1 MSFLDGL
8 LENQPTNLYLLFG
21 GGELAVV
28 AMSEDE
34 KATLND
40 IPLSEIDLPKEV
52 IESEEGSGADKDKAL
67 IAFDPLQRYLAEI
80 RRFSLLSREEEH
92 RLAVDYKE
100 YGNVEA
106 AYKLVTANLRL
117 VVMIARE
124 YQKAFKN
131 LLDLIQEGNMGLMEA
146 VKNFDPYRG
155 VRFPSYAVW
164 WIRAYMIRHI
174 MNDWRMVIGTTQ
186 AQRKLFFNLQKEKE
200 KLEAEGLTPGPKLLA
215 QRLNVKEDEVV
226 EMEQRLASRDLSVDM
241 PMGMMRRRP
250 YCIFSGSEGVAGRT
264 DRRDPVPTVVAQE
277 DEEFAGALKDKELVI
292 FRERLLNEEPLTL
305 REIGKNMI
313 SAAKECGKLKN
324 GSSGN
329 SRLFLGR
336 SLKTSEAQSPEQ
348 VRLAGFVF
356 GPPISFFSH
365 SFFSRDSR
373 PRHNRLYAPGKGKT
387 QFELRVSRTSD
398 SKNHRLGGGKSL
410 QFEKEVE
417 ILAPKEKVWNF
428 IWDVDRFI
436 ACVPGCKEAKTIEAG
451 KLYWNY
457 GREGGTV
464 SR

>member
-1 MSFLDGL
+1 
-8 LENQPTNLYLLFG
+8 
-21 GGELAVV
+21 
-28 AMSEDE
+28 MSEDE
-34 KATLND
+34 KAPLSD
-40 IPLSEIDLPKEV
+40 IPFPEVDFPKEV
-52 IESEEGSGADKDKAL
+52 IDSEEDGGADKAL
-67 IAFDPLQRYLAEI
+67 VTFDPLQRYLAEI
-80 RRFSLLSREEEH
+80 RRFALLSREEEH

-174 MNDWRMVIGTTQ
+174 MNDWRMVKIGTTQ

-241 PMGMMRRRP
+241 PMG
-250 YCIFSGSEGVAGRT
+250 
-264 DRRDPVPTVVAQE
+264 D
-277 DEEFAGALKDKELVI
+277 DEEATLLHFLPDQKESPEEQIAETQYQQLLREKMEQFAGALKDKELVI

-305 REIGKNMI
+305 REIGEKYDI
-313 SAAKECGKLKN
+313 SRERVRQIEERVKRKLKA
-324 GSSGN
+324 
-329 SRLFLGR
+329 FLSKELKDVR
-336 SLKTSEAQSPEQ
+336 S
-348 VRLAGFVF
+348 
-356 GPPISFFSH
+356 
-365 SFFSRDSR
+365 
-373 PRHNRLYAPGKGKT
+373 PRT
-387 QFELRVSRTSD
+387 
-398 SKNHRLGGGKSL
+398 
-410 QFEKEVE
+410 
-417 ILAPKEKVWNF
+417 
-428 IWDVDRFI
+428 
-436 ACVPGCKEAKTIEAG
+436 
-451 KLYWNY
+451 
-457 GREGGTV
+457 GTG
-464 SR
+464 

>member
-1 MSFLDGL
+1 LDG
-8 LENQPTNLYLLFG
+8 E
-21 GGELAVV
+21 ELAV

-34 KATLND
+34 KAPLSD
-40 IPLSEIDLPKEV
+40 IPFPEIDFPKEV
-52 IESEEGSGADKDKAL
+52 IDSEEDGGADKAL
-67 IAFDPLQRYLAEI
+67 VTFDPLQRYLAEI
-80 RRFSLLSREEEH
+80 RRFALLSREEEH

-124 YQKAFKN
+124 YQKAFRN

-174 MNDWRMVIGTTQ
+174 MNDWRMVKIGTTQ

-241 PMGMMRRRP
+241 PMG
-250 YCIFSGSEGVAGRT
+250 
-264 DRRDPVPTVVAQE
+264 D
-277 DEEFAGALKDKELVI
+277 DEEATLLHFLPDQKESPEEQIAETQYQQLLREKMEQFAGALKDKELVI

-305 REIGKNMI
+305 REIGEKYDI
-313 SAAKECGKLKN
+313 SRERVRQIEERVKRKLKA
-324 GSSGN
+324 
-329 SRLFLGR
+329 FLSKELKDVR
-336 SLKTSEAQSPEQ
+336 S
-348 VRLAGFVF
+348 
-356 GPPISFFSH
+356 
-365 SFFSRDSR
+365 
-373 PRHNRLYAPGKGKT
+373 PRT
-387 QFELRVSRTSD
+387 
-398 SKNHRLGGGKSL
+398 
-410 QFEKEVE
+410 
-417 ILAPKEKVWNF
+417 
-428 IWDVDRFI
+428 
-436 ACVPGCKEAKTIEAG
+436 
-451 KLYWNY
+451 
-457 GREGGTV
+457 GTG
-464 SR
+464 